1 MQNIAL
7 TIFLIWAAI
16 TVAIFVFV
24 ARSGRSPGELPLKAY
39 KRNRV
44 IFLVC
49 LSTAA
54 VVLLFLTLPLT
65 PYPNEGDMPDRII
78 YVSGKQFAF
87 KLSDQP
93 ISRQDALDDEVFLT
107 IKPIRVGELVE
118 FRISAADVTHGFCI
132 YNREGKVLTQTQAM
146 TGYVNRL
153 RHRFSESG
161 IYPVLCF
168 EFCGIGHHTMKAQL
182 EVVDGAT
189 AENAVASSFTSSGQ
203 E

>member
-24 ARSGRSPGELPLKAY
+24 ARSGRSPGELPQKAY

-44 IFLVC
+44 IFLVGMV
-49 LSTAA
+49 TAA

-65 PYPNEGDMPDRII
+65 PYPNEGDAPDRVI

-93 ISRQDALDDEVFLT
+93 ISRADALDDEVFLSC
-107 IKPIRVGELVE
+107 KPIRAGELVE
-118 FRISAADVTHGFCI
+118 FRISAADVTHGFCV
-132 YNREGKVLTQTQAM
+132 YDQTGKVLTQTQAM
-146 TGYVNRL
+146 TGYINRL

-161 IYPVLCF
+161 VYPVLCF
-168 EFCGIGHHTMKAQL
+168 EFCGIGHHTMKAEL
-182 EVVDGAT
+182 KVVDESPARS
-189 AENAVASSFTSSGQ
+189 AVASTFASRSQ